1 MTTLTGEMLDAL
13 VIESQS
19 LPAELLK
26 AYRNPPGRKPTES
39 ALRIRDALADMDDAT
54 ALLLLRDAVDA
65 AVFQMDQGS
74 VKNRVWVGSSHWS
87 SRAANGG
94 LASLLENSC
103 HSATAPE
110 AAMVSAHLTLAR
122 SKV

>member
-65 AVFQMDQGS
+65 AVFQMAYLLGAGFKSNLSVDISREGNRERLHGS
-74 VKNRVWVGSSHWS
+74 ALHEEYRARVEP
-87 SRAANGG
+87 GG
-94 LASLLENSC
+94 I
-103 HSATAPE
+103 
-110 AAMVSAHLTLAR
+110 R
-122 SKV
+122 YD